1 MLENKVMLVEDDP
14 AVRMITRMALKREG
28 FSVDEF
34 SDGSYALNRLKEL
47 KRDTR
52 EDYYNAILSD
62 IDMPI
67 LDGISLSRQCYDLD
81 LTKAP
86 IILMTGNRHEEV
98 LPKNIVYTLQKPF
111 SLNILSE
118 TLRNYSLK

>member
-1 MLENKVMLVEDDP
+1 
-14 AVRMITRMALKREG
+14 
-28 FSVDEF
+28 
-34 SDGSYALNRLKEL
+34 
-47 KRDTR
+47 
-52 EDYYNAILSD
+52 
-62 IDMPI
+62 MPI